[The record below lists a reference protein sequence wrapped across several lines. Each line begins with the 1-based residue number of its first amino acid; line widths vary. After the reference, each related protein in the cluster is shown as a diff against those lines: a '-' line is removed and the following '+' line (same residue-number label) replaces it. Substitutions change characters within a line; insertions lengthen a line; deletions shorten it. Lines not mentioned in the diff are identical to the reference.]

1 MPLTSQKKKELIPVI
16 SQYFY
21 REKYNNIYNLP
32 IIDYTNSKQYCSLNI
47 LNVNNIN
54 KKCTYFKLDLTIPTM
69 SAEELNNYFA
79 LIRSGKYFALLHIF
93 L

>member
-1 MPLTSQKKKELIPVI
+1 MPLTSQKRKINTKVI

-21 REKYNNIYNLP
+21 REKYNNFYNLP

-47 LNVNNIN
+47 PKVNNIN

-79 LIRSGKYFALLHIF
+79 LIRSGKYFALTFF